1 MTLLRIVRNVL
12 VFTLMIGLQATY
24 GQSKELPQGHLK
36 KPNPNELYVSFY
48 QEDDCWGSYEQIVTN
63 ELAQSRIKRTESW
76 SYDELLL
83 TVNISCLPLGNNLSV
98 VNYIQ
103 VEFGRYTFPVDWQPD
118 EYSFLR
124 FTYDYNYGGIVST
137 SKDSE

>member
-1 MTLLRIVRNVL
+1 
-12 VFTLMIGLQATY
+12 MIGLQATY